1 MKPPHTFSMTIKQ
14 PASGLKS
21 RLRNN
26 QAHRYQL
33 TPAHAEVSENKE
45 MNDNLRKEI
54 DNRADAWIN
63 EQEESENEMNE
74 EQIDINAAKDVY
86 VLTDSNGI
94 YEFRVMDKDEFETAQ
109 QQANFASDGNI
120 YWELYTT

>member
-1 MKPPHTFSMTIKQ
+1 METAIMNYPNVLYVKRMQGTENPEDGFWFTCDFPT
-14 PASGLKS
+14 PGAS
-21 RLRNN
+21 
-26 QAHRYQL
+26 RYQL
-33 TPAHAEVSENKE
+33 TPAHA
-45 MNDNLRKEI
+45 
-54 DNRADAWIN
+54 
-63 EQEESENEMNE
+63 EESENEMNE

-120 YWELYTT
+120 YWEL